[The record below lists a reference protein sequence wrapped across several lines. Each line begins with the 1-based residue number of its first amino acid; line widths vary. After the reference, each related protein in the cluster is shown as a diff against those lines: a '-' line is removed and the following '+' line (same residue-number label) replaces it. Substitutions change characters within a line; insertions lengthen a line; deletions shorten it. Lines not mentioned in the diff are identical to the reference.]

1 MKIINT
7 NCTGSYKC
15 PVSCT
20 EREKEKKTHVEFNN
34 RRRSSSGDL
43 DPAPSK
49 QKSSGSRGVA
59 QTADKRLIPIDSRSI
74 FCAETESEKFS
85 KINLRTKSKKGK

>member
-1 MKIINT
+1 MT
-7 NCTGSYKC
+7 NHDNALLLVLAPPK
-15 PVSCT
+15 
-20 EREKEKKTHVEFNN
+20 RN
-34 RRRSSSGDL
+34 R
-43 DPAPSK
+43 
-49 QKSSGSRGVA
+49 SGSRGVA

>member
-1 MKIINT
+1 MFALQIIFPLHAPIYIVPSPRHYFMLFSMCLNIYIT
-7 NCTGSYKC
+7 LIVIVLAPPK
-15 PVSCT
+15 
-20 EREKEKKTHVEFNN
+20 RN
-34 RRRSSSGDL
+34 R
-43 DPAPSK
+43 
-49 QKSSGSRGVA
+49 SGSRGVA

>member
-1 MKIINT
+1 MI
-7 NCTGSYKC
+7 G
-15 PVSCT
+15 
-20 EREKEKKTHVEFNN
+20 R
-34 RRRSSSGDL
+34 
-43 DPAPSK
+43 APPK
-49 QKSSGSRGVA
+49 RIRSGSRGVA

>member
-1 MKIINT
+1 MTLIQIVCKWIYTI
-7 NCTGSYKC
+7 
-15 PVSCT
+15 
-20 EREKEKKTHVEFNN
+20 
-34 RRRSSSGDL
+34 L
-43 DPAPSK
+43 DPAPPK
-49 QKSSGSRGVA
+49 RNSSGSSSVA

>member
-1 MKIINT
+1 M
-7 NCTGSYKC
+7 SF
-15 PVSCT
+15 S
-20 EREKEKKTHVEFNN
+20 ERIAESFFDTAVG
-34 RRRSSSGDL
+34 R
-43 DPAPSK
+43 APPK
-49 QKSSGSRGVA
+49 RIRSGSRGVA